1 MIIITN
7 LCIGITF
14 LFSIILIIDEL
25 YNVGFFTFNYT
36 YFYNYGSFMAKFNTN
51 QTIECET
58 NRYNVYNNINFLF
71 KDIYNKS
78 YFNYLIT
85 IVIIIITILFS
96 IAYGVYFYFRFII
109 EQPELCSFDIETDLS
124 LPKQILKCL
133 CDECHKIIPNCTSN
147 YLIVFILIII
157 IPLSYILKVFL
168 NINIT
173 PNTDNYLFS
182 FMYLCVFILLLFY
195 FSFSLYNRKTDNK
208 YKDLIIYFFFTI
220 LFISSGYIHKY
231 IISKYNNINLN
242 TSYDSSTMYDI
253 YKQAPPIKPTPIQK
267 PTFNGSDLLLSF
279 KYNDTNTDPEYI
291 NKKSIVDKYYKDIKN
306 FDNDMKHY
314 NQRFN
319 AYTSSSLNSTTFSDK
334 TDYLDIAINILG
346 FNNNMHIYII
356 ILTII
361 AYIIYSIYKDDTS
374 YICFIYLLTILIS
387 ITIMNSIL
395 YYNTYVN
402 KYIIYEPM
410 AHYKNDITNA
420 NTALNLE
427 LDAQTGIGFYN
438 ILVNNANIK
447 SNTNGKNAKEIF
459 AEIKTLLTLK
469 NYTLDNTQ
477 KINTAITNLNQNE
490 FTNISSDNNIQKI
503 DTDIYYNIIGHTLVS
518 GTITD
523 KSIIY
528 LLTNCVS
535 SINTVSKNDIK
546 IEPSKTLMFNFNG
559 FNVNVKLKMT
569 AYYRYV
575 YYNIYQYNKLLENF
589 KLKFNDYVEQNHF
602 LDYLKNTDELNLL
615 IKTFEGY
622 KDTSKETH
630 ESLLNNIDTNITNTF
645 KYVPDDT
652 PVDND
657 IAPSSAELVSVSD
670 VANTDEK
677 KKNIYINLIQQ
688 INNFKSAHIK
698 DKINMNILK
707 TSSKIKKYIFDKVN
721 YNIIHYSTF
730 YIKNIEGT
738 DYAIE
743 NTSSISITNDIITNT
758 DGYNKL
764 PNKISDS
771 DNNELYISLLADKIT
786 AYIKYD
792 FTDNFND
799 YKLISEYS
807 KNAPI
812 PVSSKINNYY
822 PCTLVSGK
830 TYELPFNLYKYKNN
844 TNDRFK
850 KIIRSVLLNNLCN
863 VQPVF
868 TNSRLL
874 KSIGRKKIKILG
886 NSDVLDNDF
895 KYHNYFNPTVINLEQ
910 LNYEQTTLDANN
922 KLLNITQPSNDEII
936 SYIILLYNAYKAA
949 AVDIKTELANKINY
963 LIYNNKK
970 YFDST
975 ISTTTHYLDKI
986 VSDKILVNI
995 KPVTSKP
1002 KIIDD
1007 ECIKL
1012 YNNNYYIITII
1023 IQLYENLLLTIKA
1036 AIGNN
1041 ESKLCLPAKTT
1052 LSDIETKIFDM
1063 YCNNTAIY
1071 TPTNVRDSAISSPAV
1086 GDLYK
1091 VSLTKTSLAP
1101 GDSDAKSID
1110 AINKHYIYFNNIVK
1124 FLLDNL
1130 KLDNNSSTI
1139 ATITSNYNFYNKEE
1153 IIKEPIR
1160 KQLIIN
1166 CDYGSKYNKLD
1177 TKQLSYFQINA
1188 NNVSYNFPILMVI
1201 FLIVLGE
1208 PAFIKS

>member
-1 MIIITN
+1 MDLNYYMIIITN

-36 YFYNYGSFMAKFNTN
+36 YYYNYGSFMSKFNTN

-109 EQPELCSFDIETDLS
+109 EQPKLCSFEIETDLS

-220 LFISSGYIHKY
+220 LFISSGYIYKY

-242 TSYDSSTMYDI
+242 TSYNISTMYDI
-253 YKQAPPIKPTPIQK
+253 YKQSPPIKPTPIQK
-267 PTFNGSDLLLSF
+267 PTYKGIDLLLSF
-279 KYNDTNTDPEYI
+279 KYDDKNTDPEYMI
-291 NKKSIVDKYYKDIKN
+291 KKTIVDKYYKDIKN
-306 FDNDMKHY
+306 YDNDMKYY

-319 AYTSSSLNSTTFSDK
+319 AYTSSSLNPTTFSDK

-427 LDAQTGIGFYN
+427 LDAESGIGFYN
-438 ILVNNANIK
+438 KLINNANTK
-447 SNTNGKNAKEIF
+447 SDTSGKNAKQIF
-459 AEIKTLLTLK
+459 ADIKTLLTLK
-469 NYTLDNTQ
+469 NYTLAKT
-477 KINTAITNLNQNE
+477 KEINTAIIDLNQNK
-490 FTNISSDNNIQKI
+490 FTNISSNKNNQKI
-503 DTDIYYNIIGHTLVS
+503 DTIIYYKKVS
-518 GTITD
+518 GDLNPLNATD

-546 IEPSKTLMFNFNG
+546 IEPAKTLTLTFDSM
-559 FNVNVKLKMT
+559 KASTYTIILAMSE
-569 AYYRYV
+569 YYKYV
-575 YYNIYQYNKLLENF
+575 YYKAYQYLKILE
-589 KLKFNDYVEQNHF
+589 KLKETNEDYINKNFYIE
-602 LDYLKNTDELNLL
+602 YLELQD
-615 IKTFEGY
+615 K
-622 KDTSKETH
+622 
-630 ESLLNNIDTNITNTF
+630 LNNIITSLNNYKLATKPMDIDATYKTAITEDIKKF
-645 KYVPDDT
+645 TESKSNLIKIHIISIY
-652 PVDND
+652 ND
-657 IAPSSAELVSVSD
+657 IKGKI
-670 VANTDEK
+670 EK
-677 KKNIYINLIQQ
+677 FREEYLGYKIDFNIITLIN
-688 INNFKSAHIK
+688 KSTK
-698 DKINMNILK
+698 Y
-707 TSSKIKKYIFDKVN
+707 SEIKKLKL
-721 YNIIHYSTF
+721 NINTITEDSQFIGDAVPGLTS
-730 YIKNIEGT
+730 KNLYT
-738 DYAIE
+738 
-743 NTSSISITNDIITNT
+743 ISANDIITDVDT
-758 DGYNKL
+758 LYNIL
-764 PNKISDS
+764 PNKINDA
-771 DNNELYISLLADKIT
+771 NNDEYCFILNENNKIRIIVN
-786 AYIKYD
+786 Y
-792 FTDNFND
+792 
-799 YKLISEYS
+799 
-807 KNAPI
+807 PI
-812 PVSSKINNYY
+812 PADDTINNYKIISINNNVAFSLEKLASNY
-822 PCTLVSGK
+822 YYSDLIGATNIAI
-830 TYELPFNLYKYKNN
+830 PFNFYNYTSNN
-844 TNDRFK
+844 TNKFSN
-850 KIIRSVLLNNLCN
+850 IIKAVLLNDICNIQSSFPNVNLLN
-863 VQPVF
+863 
-868 TNSRLL
+868 
-874 KSIGRKKIKILG
+874 KIKRFEEAANIKI
-886 NSDVLDNDF
+886 F
-895 KYHNYFNPTVINLEQ
+895 KYYDYFNSTSINTFNYIEYDGSA
-910 LNYEQTTLDANN
+910 LNSNNTL
-922 KLLNITQPSNDEII
+922 LSIPMGSNSNII
-936 SYIILLYNAYKAA
+936 SYIILLYNAYKAESF
-949 AVDIKTELANKINY
+949 DIKPEIHNKIKY

-970 YFDST
+970 YFNNSD
-975 ISTTTHYLDKI
+975 IATTLYLEKI
-986 VSDKILVNI
+986 VTGKILLNI
-995 KPVTSKP
+995 NAEKTDET
-1002 KIIDD
+1002 DD
-1007 ECIKL
+1007 EYFRL
-1012 YNNNYYIITII
+1012 YNNNLHIINII
-1023 IQLYENLLLTIKA
+1023 IKLYENLLLTIKA
-1036 AIGNN
+1036 EIGKN
-1041 ESKLCLPAKTT
+1041 ESRLCLPSKST
-1052 LSDIETKIFDM
+1052 LSEIETKIYDM
-1063 YCNNTAIY
+1063 YFTSPTSYATINAPAALNTVSVIK
-1071 TPTNVRDSAISSPAV
+1071 TKLAV
-1086 GDLYK
+1086 
-1091 VSLTKTSLAP
+1091 T
-1101 GDSDAKSID
+1101 DSDAKSIK
-1110 AINKHYIYFNNIVK
+1110 AINEHYIYFNNIVK

-1177 TKQLSYFQINA
+1177 TKQLSYFKINA
-1188 NNVSYNFPILMVI
+1188 DNVSYNFPILMVI

>member
-1 MIIITN
+1 MDLNYYMIIITN

-25 YNVGFFTFNYT
+25 YNIGFFTFNYT
-36 YFYNYGSFMAKFNTN
+36 YFYNYGSFMSKFNTI

-71 KDIYNKS
+71 NDIYNKS

-96 IAYGVYFYFRFII
+96 IAYGVFFYFRFII
-109 EQPELCSFDIETDLS
+109 DQPDLCSFEIETDLS

-133 CDECHKIIPNCTSN
+133 CDECHKLIPNCTGN

-157 IPLSYILKVFL
+157 IPLSYILKIFL

-195 FSFSLYNRKTDNK
+195 YSFSLYNRKTDNK
-208 YKDLIIYFFFTI
+208 YKDLVIYFFFTI
-220 LFISSGYIHKY
+220 LFISSGYIYKY

-242 TSYDSSTMYDI
+242 TSYDISTMYDI

-267 PTFNGSDLLLSF
+267 PTYKGIDLLSSF
-279 KYNDTNTDPEYI
+279 KYDDTITDPEYI
-291 NKKSIVDKYYKDIKN
+291 NKKLIVDKYYKDIKKY
-306 FDNDMKHY
+306 DNDMKYY

-319 AYTSSSLNSTTFSDK
+319 AYTNSSLNSTTFSDK

-356 ILTII
+356 ILVII
-361 AYIIYSIYKDDTS
+361 AYIIYSIYNDNTS

-438 ILVNNANIK
+438 KLVNNANTK
-447 SNTNGKNAKEIF
+447 SITSGKNAKQIF
-459 AEIKTLLTLK
+459 AEIKKLLTLT
-469 NYTLDNTQ
+469 NYNLENVI
-477 KINTAITNLNQNE
+477 KINNDINDLNQNE

-503 DTDIYYNIIGHTLVS
+503 DADIYYKRKGVTLSS
-518 GTITD
+518 GNVTD

-535 SINTVSKNDIK
+535 LINTVSKNDIK
-546 IEPSKTLMFNFNG
+546 IEAEKTLICNFNG
-559 FNVNVKLKMT
+559 LNVYVKLKMT
-569 AYYRYV
+569 GYYRYV
-575 YYNIYQYNKLLENF
+575 YYKLYQYNKLLVKF
-589 KLKFNDYVEQNHF
+589 KSVFNDYVEQNHY
-602 LDYLKNTDELNLL
+602 LDYFKDTDELNLL
-615 IKTFEGY
+615 LKTLDGY
-622 KDTSKETH
+622 KDETNDIIVKSNININI
-630 ESLLNNIDTNITNTF
+630 ESLAL
-645 KYVPDDT
+645 
-652 PVDND
+652 DN
-657 IAPSSAELVSVSD
+657 P
-670 VANTDEK
+670 K
-677 KKNIYINLIQQ
+677 KKEIYNDLITK
-688 INNFKSAHIK
+688 INNFKSDHVK
-698 DKINMNILK
+698 DKIFMQTLKSSYSDTFNIHQFEIDSTTKLMK
-707 TSSKIKKYIFDKVN
+707 EKPGTNIYLADPQVS
-721 YNIIHYSTF
+721 YNIGNTA
-730 YIKNIEGT
+730 YIPI
-738 DYAIE
+738 
-743 NTSSISITNDIITNT
+743 ITNDIITNE
-758 DGYNKL
+758 DSYNKL

-771 DNNELYISLLADKIT
+771 NNNELYISLSADIIIVYT
-786 AYIKYD
+786 DYIINLPETK
-792 FTDNFND
+792 DN
-799 YKLISEYS
+799 YRLISEYS
-807 KNAPI
+807 NQAPLLLET
-812 PVSSKINNYY
+812 NNGKYY
-822 PCTLVSGK
+822 PCTLTPSK
-830 TYELPFNLYKYKNN
+830 TYALPFNFYKYKSN
-844 TNDRFK
+844 TTDRFK
-850 KIIRSVLLNNLCN
+850 QIIRSVLLNNICN
-863 VQPVF
+863 VEPLF
-868 TNSRLL
+868 TYSSLL
-874 KSIGRKKIKILG
+874 TSIARNKIKTYTAAVSSNTEVIEPELLTDLKIL
-886 NSDVLDNDF
+886 
-895 KYHNYFNPTVINLEQ
+895 KYYDYFNPAVINNSLK
-910 LNYEQTTLDANN
+910 LDENI
-922 KLLNITQPSNDEII
+922 KLLDITPGARVEII

-975 ISTTTHYLDKI
+975 ISTTTQYLNKI
-986 VSDKILVNI
+986 VDSKILVNI
-995 KPVTSKP
+995 KPITSKP

-1012 YNNNYYIITII
+1012 YNNNYYIISII
-1023 IQLYENLLLTIKA
+1023 IKLYENLLLTIKA
-1036 AIGNN
+1036 EIGKN

-1052 LSDIETKIFDM
+1052 LLDIETKIYDM
-1063 YCNNTAIY
+1063 YCTSPYVSTNNTFADLIEKK
-1071 TPTNVRDSAISSPAV
+1071 V
-1086 GDLYK
+1086 GGLYK
-1091 VSLTKTSLAP
+1091 VSVIKPKLNTSAN
-1101 GDSDAKSID
+1101 GDSDAKSIE
-1110 AINKHYIYFNNIVK
+1110 AINEHYIYFNNIIK

-1139 ATITSNYNFYNKEE
+1139 ATITSNYNFYNKED

-1177 TKQLSYFQINA
+1177 TKQLSYFKINA
-1188 NNVSYNFPILMVI
+1188 DNVSYNFPILMVI

>member
-1 MIIITN
+1 MDLNYYMIIITN
-7 LCIGITF
+7 ICIGITF

-36 YFYNYGSFMAKFNTN
+36 YFYNYGSFMSKFNTN
-51 QTIECET
+51 QTIEYET
-58 NRYNVYNNINFLF
+58 NRYNVYNNIKFLF

-109 EQPELCSFDIETDLS
+109 EQPELCSFEIETDLS

-133 CDECHKIIPNCTSN
+133 CDECHKIIPNCTGN

-182 FMYLCVFILLLFY
+182 FMYLCVFLLLLFY
-195 FSFSLYNRKTDNK
+195 FSFSLYTSKTDNK

-220 LFISSGYIHKY
+220 LFISSGYIYKY

-242 TSYDSSTMYDI
+242 TSHDISTMYDI

-267 PTFNGSDLLLSF
+267 PTFNGIDLLSLF
-279 KYNDTNTDPEYI
+279 KYDDTNTDPEYI

-438 ILVNNANIK
+438 KLVNNANTK
-447 SNTNGKNAKEIF
+447 STTSGKNAKQIF

-469 NYTLDNTQ
+469 NYKLEKTSE
-477 KINTAITNLNQNE
+477 INTAITNLNQNE
-490 FTNISSDNNIQKI
+490 FRNISSDNNIQKI
-503 DTDIYYNIIGHTLVS
+503 DTNIYYKT
-518 GTITD
+518 TIPLSSSTVEH

-546 IEPSKTLMFNFNG
+546 IEPEKTLMFNFNG

-569 AYYRYV
+569 GYYRYV
-575 YYNIYQYNKLLENF
+575 YYKLYQYNKLLE
-589 KLKFNDYVEQNHF
+589 KFNIRFIKYVEQNHY
-602 LDYLKNTDELNLL
+602 LDYLKYTDELNLL

-622 KDTSKETH
+622 RDNSNATH
-630 ESLLNNIDTNITNTF
+630 EDVFKSIDTDTDTIITSLPANN
-645 KYVPDDT
+645 DT
-652 PVDND
+652 IN
-657 IAPSSAELVSVSD
+657 E
-670 VANTDEK
+670 T
-677 KKNIYINLIQQ
+677 IYKSLINLIEKLKE
-688 INNFKSAHIK
+688 NFIK
-698 DKINMNILK
+698 DKIDIGKLK
-707 TSSKIKKYIFDKVN
+707 LPI
-721 YNIIHYSTF
+721 
-730 YIKNIEGT
+730 NIEGYKYDSGNIVNSDVNLLALQGGGPGRT
-738 DYAIE
+738 TYTIA
-743 NTSSISITNDIITNT
+743 NALSISITNDIITNSAI

-771 DNNELYISLLADKIT
+771 DNNELYIKLIKNTITVYVNDDFIDDK
-786 AYIKYD
+786 A
-792 FTDNFND
+792 N

-807 KNAPI
+807 NRAFLSLETK
-812 PVSSKINNYY
+812 
-822 PCTLVSGK
+822 SGK
-830 TYELPFNLYKYKNN
+830 YYQCNLDVTKIYALPFNLYKYKNN
-844 TNDRFK
+844 TNNIFK
-850 KIIRSVLLNNLCN
+850 EIIRSVLLNNLCN
-863 VQPVF
+863 VEPVF

-874 KSIGRKKIKILG
+874 KSIGRKKIKNLG
-886 NSDVLDNDF
+886 NPDVLDNDF
-895 KYHNYFNPTVINLEQ
+895 KYHNYFNPTVISLQQ
-910 LNYEQTTLDANN
+910 LNYEADTLDVNN
-922 KLLNITQPSNDEII
+922 KLLNITPASTPTEII

-975 ISTTTHYLDKI
+975 ISTTTLYLDKI

-995 KPVTSKP
+995 KPITSKP

-1012 YNNNYYIITII
+1012 YNNNYYIISII

-1036 AIGNN
+1036 EIGKN

-1052 LSDIETKIFDM
+1052 LSDIETKIYDI
-1063 YCNNTAIY
+1063 YCNNPSTY
-1071 TPTNVRDSAISSPAV
+1071 TPTNVRDANLAV

-1091 VSLTKTSLAP
+1091 VSVTKATLVAS
-1101 GDSDAKSID
+1101 DSDAKSIK
-1110 AINKHYIYFNNIVK
+1110 AINEHYIFFNNIVK

-1177 TKQLSYFQINA
+1177 TKQLSYFKINA
-1188 NNVSYNFPILMVI
+1188 DNVSYNFPILMVI

>member
-1 MIIITN
+1 MDLNYYMIIITN

-25 YNVGFFTFNYT
+25 YNIGFFTFNYT
-36 YFYNYGSFMAKFNTN
+36 YFYNYGSFMSKFNTI
-51 QTIECET
+51 QTIEYET

-71 KDIYNKS
+71 NDIYNKS

-96 IAYGVYFYFRFII
+96 IAYGVFFYFRFII
-109 EQPELCSFDIETDLS
+109 DQPDLCSFEIETDLS

-133 CDECHKIIPNCTSN
+133 CDECHKLIPNCTGN

-157 IPLSYILKVFL
+157 IPLSYILKIFL

-195 FSFSLYNRKTDNK
+195 YSFSLYNRKTDNK
-208 YKDLIIYFFFTI
+208 YKDLVIYFFFTI
-220 LFISSGYIHKY
+220 LFISSGYIYKY

-242 TSYDSSTMYDI
+242 TSYDISTMYDI

-267 PTFNGSDLLLSF
+267 PTFDNIDLLSSF
-279 KYNDTNTDPEYI
+279 KYDDKNTDPEYI
-291 NKKSIVDKYYKDIKN
+291 NKKLIVDKYYKDIKKY
-306 FDNDMKHY
+306 DNDMKYY

-319 AYTSSSLNSTTFSDK
+319 AYTNSSLNSTTFSDK

-356 ILTII
+356 ILVII
-361 AYIIYSIYKDDTS
+361 AYIIYSIYNDNTS

-438 ILVNNANIK
+438 KLVNNANTK
-447 SNTNGKNAKEIF
+447 SITSGKNAKQIF
-459 AEIKTLLTLK
+459 AEIKKLLTLT
-469 NYTLDNTQ
+469 NYNLENVI
-477 KINTAITNLNQNE
+477 KINDDINDLSQNE

-503 DTDIYYNIIGHTLVS
+503 DADIYYKKNTGNLNS
-518 GTITD
+518 GTATD

-528 LLTNCVS
+528 LLTKCVS
-535 SINTVSKNDIK
+535 SINTVSKTDIK
-546 IEPSKTLMFNFNG
+546 IEVEKTLMFNFNG

-569 AYYRYV
+569 DYYKYV
-575 YYNIYQYNKLLENF
+575 YYNLYQYKILLEKF
-589 KLKFNDYVEQNHF
+589 KLRFNDYVEANH
-602 LDYLKNTDELNLL
+602 YLEHLNYTDELTLL
-615 IKTFEGY
+615 IKTFERY
-622 KDTSKETH
+622 KDNKDNTETTH
-630 ESLLNNIDTNITNTF
+630 NTLLANINSNITRIIYSISNE
-645 KYVPDDT
+645 Y
-652 PVDND
+652 VDND
-657 IAPSSAELVSVSD
+657 
-670 VANTDEK
+670 T
-677 KKNIYINLIQQ
+677 KKNTIYIKLIEY
-688 INNFKSAHIK
+688 IINFKSNHIK
-698 DKINMNILK
+698 DKINISKLNPTNINDYMFN
-707 TSSKIKKYIFDKVN
+707 TGSKI
-721 YNIIHYSTF
+721 
-730 YIKNIEGT
+730 IEPNANAFVKT
-738 DYAIE
+738 VSNADYAIA
-743 NTSSISITNDIITNT
+743 NTSSISITNDIITNESS

-764 PNKISDS
+764 PNKIYDS
-771 DNNELYISLLADKIT
+771 DNNELYIILSANT
-786 AYIKYD
+786 IKVFINHD
-792 FTDNFND
+792 FKLSNKDD

-807 KNAPI
+807 NEAPI
-812 PVSSKINNYY
+812 TVGAAVSLSTKYY
-822 PCTLVSGK
+822 PFTLTSGG
-830 TYELPFNLYKYKNN
+830 TYTIPFNLYKYKNN
-844 TNDRFK
+844 KTDKFK
-850 KIIRSVLLNNLCN
+850 QIIRSVLLNNLCN
-863 VQPVF
+863 VEPVF

-874 KSIGRKKIKILG
+874 KSIGRKKIKIPHPR
-886 NSDVLDNDF
+886 NAEKDEFDNVF
-895 KYHNYFNPTVINLEQ
+895 KYHDYFTI
-910 LNYEQTTLDANN
+910 TDKLDKLDTNS
-922 KLLNITQPSNDEII
+922 KLLNIIIGAEKEII

-975 ISTTTHYLDKI
+975 ISTPTQYLDKI

-995 KPVTSKP
+995 KPITSKP

-1012 YNNNYYIITII
+1012 YNNNYYIISII

-1036 AIGNN
+1036 EIGINQ
-1041 ESKLCLPAKTT
+1041 SQLCLPAKTT
-1052 LSDIETKIFDM
+1052 LSDIETKIYDM
-1063 YCNNTAIY
+1063 YCNNPSTY
-1071 TPTNVRDSAISSPAV
+1071 TPPTNARDAAIQHPAA
-1086 GDLYK
+1086 GNLYK
-1091 VSLTKTSLAP
+1091 VSVIKTKLEN
-1101 GDSDAKSID
+1101 GDSDAKSIK
-1110 AINKHYIYFNNIVK
+1110 AINEHYIYFNNIIK

-1160 KQLIIN
+1160 KQLNIN

-1177 TKQLSYFQINA
+1177 TKQLSYFKINA
-1188 NNVSYNFPILMVI
+1188 DNVSYNFPILMVI